1 MTHSEKMR
9 ENYEDAV
16 FFLLMDQLAN
26 EQGKYYQE
34 INEQLKNDPTFKVPC
49 EVSQACYRTIHQEFS
64 KINQTE
70 IKRVAGKVF
79 QRVAILIATLTLL
92 ITGALAISPELRAYA
107 LNLALETFDDHTS
120 IRFLSPKTTDV
131 DAILK
136 AEWLPTGYICAN
148 SSDDDKMWTFE
159 DGEGHW
165 VILIIETM
173 SVEIGVDTEDAS
185 LVEEIRI
192 GKNHGIYV
200 EKGSE
205 HSIVW
210 GNPDT
215 EQVFTMVSNGLEKI
229 DMEKAAEK
237 IC

>member
-1 MTHSEKMR
+1 MGSQNFQ
-9 ENYEDAV
+9 ENENQK
-16 FFLLMDQLAN
+16 FRPIQLRCLN
-26 EQGKYYQE
+26 SRKNQNKFESYMQE
-34 INEQLKNDPTFKVPC
+34 YP
-49 EVSQACYRTIHQEFS
+49 
-64 KINQTE
+64 
-70 IKRVAGKVF
+70 
-79 QRVAILIATLTLL
+79 
-92 ITGALAISPELRAYA
+92 
-107 LNLALETFDDHTS
+107 
-120 IRFLSPKTTDV
+120 
-131 DAILK
+131 
-136 AEWLPTGYICAN
+136 
-148 SSDDDKMWTFE
+148 
-159 DGEGHW
+159 
-165 VILIIETM
+165 
-173 SVEIGVDTEDAS
+173 S

>member
-1 MTHSEKMR
+1 MGS
-9 ENYEDAV
+9 
-16 FFLLMDQLAN
+16 
-26 EQGKYYQE
+26 
-34 INEQLKNDPTFKVPC
+34 LK
-49 EVSQACYRTIHQEFS
+49 QRYRTIGC
-64 KINQTE
+64 T
-70 IKRVAGKVF
+70 VADLF
-79 QRVAILIATLTLL
+79 HRLLQIVAFNES
-92 ITGALAISPELRAYA
+92 GGGCY
-107 LNLALETFDDHTS
+107 FD
-120 IRFLSPKTTDV
+120 FN
-131 DAILK
+131 
-136 AEWLPTGYICAN
+136 G
-148 SSDDDKMWTFE
+148 KMWTFE

-165 VILIIETM
+165 VILIIEPM

>member
-1 MTHSEKMR
+1 M
-9 ENYEDAV
+9 
-16 FFLLMDQLAN
+16 
-26 EQGKYYQE
+26 
-34 INEQLKNDPTFKVPC
+34 
-49 EVSQACYRTIHQEFS
+49 
-64 KINQTE
+64 
-70 IKRVAGKVF
+70 AGKVF

-165 VILIIETM
+165 VILIIEPM

>member
-1 MTHSEKMR
+1 MTHFEKLR

-16 FFLLMDQLAN
+16 FYLLMDQLAD
-26 EQGKYYQE
+26 EQGRRYQQINDELKKDPAYDVPRE
-34 INEQLKNDPTFKVPC
+34 ISEI
-49 EVSQACYRTIHQEFS
+49 CYRTITREVS
-64 KINQTE
+64 RTYRATRI
-70 IKRVAGKVF
+70 RVAKKAL
-79 QRVAILIATLTLL
+79 QQVAIIIAAVVVLTA
-92 ITGALAISPELRAYA
+92 GALAISPTLRAYA

-120 IRFLSPKTTDV
+120 IRFLSSETTDV

-136 AEWLPTGYICAN
+136 AEWLPTGYICTS

-165 VILIIETM
+165 VILIIEPM
-173 SVEIGVDTEDAS
+173 SVEIGLDTEDAS

-192 GKNHGIYV
+192 GENRGIYV
-200 EKGSE
+200 EKGIE

-210 GNPDT
+210 GNPAT
-215 EQVFTMVSNGLEKI
+215 EQVFTMISNGLEKL
-229 DMEKAAEK
+229 DMEKAAEN